1 MDRGALAVKHR
12 DNVFPSSSDVEQIT
26 AYADLDLTFA
36 GSHKLQN
43 SPKRQFPSSPRSFAA
58 IASSFASNVRISA
71 HSRAVGHSHV
81 LQIVYR
87 YSSLPHV
94 VSVASIC

>member
-71 HSRAVGHSHV
+71 HSRAVGILTYCKLS
-81 LQIVYR
+81 IDI
-87 YSSLPHV
+87 P
-94 VSVASIC
+94 ASRTW